1 MGALSPLFLLAAVAV
16 AVPIFLHLFQ
26 RHETRRF
33 SFPAL
38 RYLERTEKEH
48 ARRIKLRQLL
58 LLLTRVAILLLLVGA
73 GARLVFSG
81 RGASHP
87 PTAVAIVLDNSLSS
101 GLVIGE
107 TRVLDELKE
116 LAHAALDEA
125 TDEDR
130 FWVIRAGEPWL
141 PAIPG
146 GAAEA
151 RAAIDETQAS
161 DAEGDLTAALERAA
175 ELLRTSELPEREIH
189 LLSDMQRTG
198 FELPGAEPAG
208 DMPVVAWAADRDA
221 SDNRA
226 LTSVVVGGGLP
237 PLEGQRTAL
246 TVRALEGE
254 DTTRW
259 AVRVVLDGRVRA
271 AGELSDGAE
280 ASIALPPTGA
290 GWVVGYADADPDALR
305 ADDRRYFAYRSRR
318 APTVAVAGDPGL
330 FVAEALEVLEQSGRV
345 TEAPAPS
352 AELLVAIEGV
362 GLEARGQ
369 GTATLVVPPGDATL
383 LPALNRRL
391 TEAGIPWRY
400 ELRTTVG
407 EGALEGATLPEALQ
421 GVRVVDWYLVEPT
434 TTTAAPTAVF
444 ATVAEDRWA
453 IEATDATGRRLL
465 LLASPLTADATTLPV
480 STGMVRFVD
489 WTATEWAG
497 AGGAIERAVG
507 DHLTAPP
514 RATRVRFPSG
524 REEQIDGTGIVRRT
538 GEAGPYTFLQGD
550 SVVSVVAL
558 NPPAAES
565 RLDRLD
571 EDDVEGAI
579 GPEVTLVSDARDWAG
594 ETYRARRG
602 PEIWWPL
609 LALAALLLLLESA
622 IASSGRAGQS
632 TAQRRTAVAA

>member
-116 LAHAALDEA
+116 LAHAALEEA

-130 FWVIRAGEPWL
+130 FWIIRAGEPWL

-161 DAEGDLTAALERAA
+161 DGEGDLTAAIERAA
-175 ELLRTSELPEREIH
+175 ELLRTSDLPEREIH
-189 LLSDMQRTG
+189 LLSDMQRTA

-208 DMPVVAWAADRDA
+208 DVPVVAWAADR
-221 SDNRA
+221 SEPDNRA
-226 LTSVVVGGGLP
+226 LTSIVVGGGLP

-246 TVRALEGE
+246 TVRALEGT

-259 AVRVVLDGRVRA
+259 SVRVVLDGRVRA

-318 APTVAVAGDPGL
+318 APSVAVAGEPGL
-330 FVAEALEVLEQSGRV
+330 FAAEALEVLEQSARV
-345 TEAPAPS
+345 TEAPAGS
-352 AELLVAIEGV
+352 AELLVATEGE
-362 GLEARGQ
+362 GLEARGSR
-369 GTATLVVPPGDATL
+369 TSALVVPPADPTL

-391 TEAGIPWRY
+391 SDSAVPWRY

-407 EGALEGATLPEALQ
+407 EGTLEGTSLPEALE
-421 GVRVVDWYLVEPT
+421 GVRVQDWYLIEPT
-434 TTTAAPTAVF
+434 SANTLATSVL
-444 ATVAEDRWA
+444 ATVAEDGWA
-453 IEATDATGRRLL
+453 LEVTDAAGRRLL
-465 LLASPLTADATTLPV
+465 LLASPLSATATSLPV

-489 WTATEWAG
+489 WVATEWAG
-497 AGGAIERAVG
+497 AGGAIERGVG
-507 DHLTAPP
+507 DHLTAPTG
-514 RATRVRFPSG
+514 ATHVRFPSG
-524 REEQIDGTGIVRRT
+524 REEQVDGTGVVRRT
-538 GEAGPYTFLQGD
+538 GEAGPYTFLAGD
-550 SVVSVVAL
+550 SVASVVAL

-565 RLDRLD
+565 RLARLD
-571 EDDVEGAI
+571 EDDVESAI
-579 GPEVTLVSDARDWAG
+579 GPEVTLVADASDWAG
-594 ETYRARRG
+594 EAYRARRG

-609 LALAALLLLLESA
+609 LILAALLLMAESV